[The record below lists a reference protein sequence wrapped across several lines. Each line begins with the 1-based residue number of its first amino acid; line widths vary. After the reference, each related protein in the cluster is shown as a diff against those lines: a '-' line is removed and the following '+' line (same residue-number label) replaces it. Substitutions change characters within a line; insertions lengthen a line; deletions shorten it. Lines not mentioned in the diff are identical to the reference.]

1 VTAPRSTLPEAP
13 KVELETI
20 SETLHGEG
28 GFLVLRRTELVTITM
43 GARSAGFAYDAVHRR
58 ALDASVMVA
67 HHEHEG
73 RVCVWL
79 RSSLRPPVALRHDAQ
94 EAPGAPSAPPPLSP
108 VLWEVP
114 AGLIEPG
121 ETPRAA
127 AAREI
132 AEELGF
138 DVAEEAMLPLGPPS
152 HPAPAFIAE
161 LHHFFHVEVEPTA
174 RREPA
179 GDGTPV
185 EAGAIVVCVP
195 LDEAL
200 AACRRGHIRDEK
212 TELAL
217 RRLADELGAR

>member
-1 VTAPRSTLPEAP
+1 MTAPRSTLPDAP
-13 KVELETI
+13 KVELETV
-20 SETLHGEG
+20 SETRHGEG
-28 GFLVLRRTELVTITM
+28 GFLVLRRTELITITND
-43 GARSAGFAYDAVHRR
+43 ARSVSFAYDAVHRR

-79 RSSLRPPVALRHDAQ
+79 RSSLRPPVALR
-94 EAPGAPSAPPPLSP
+94 EAMGGEPSSPPLSP

-114 AGLIEPG
+114 AGLVEPG
-121 ETPRAA
+121 ESPRAA

-138 DVAEEAMLPLGPPS
+138 DVPEEKVLELGPAA
-152 HPAPAFIAE
+152 HPAPALIGE
-161 LHHFFHVEVEPTA
+161 LHYFFHVEVDPKT
-174 RREPA
+174 RTEPA
-179 GDGTPV
+179 GDGSAV
-185 EAGAIVVCVP
+185 EAGAVVVAVP

-217 RRLADELGAR
+217 RRLADELRGR

>member
-1 VTAPRSTLPEAP
+1 MTAPRSTLPEAP

-20 SETLHGEG
+20 SETRHGEG
-28 GFLVLRRTELVTITM
+28 GFLVIRRTELVTITM
-43 GARSAGFAYDAVHRR
+43 GARSAGFSYDAVDRR

-67 HHEHEG
+67 HHRHAG
-73 RVCVWL
+73 SVCVWL
-79 RSSLRPPVALRHDAQ
+79 RSSLRPPLALR
-94 EAPGAPSAPPPLSP
+94 EGATSGAPPLSP

-114 AGLIEPG
+114 AGLVEPG

-127 AAREI
+127 AAREV

-138 DVAEEAMLPLGPPS
+138 DVAETALLPLGAPS
-152 HPAPAFIAE
+152 HPAPGFIAE
-161 LHHFFHVEVEPTA
+161 LHHFFHVEVDPTT
-174 RREPA
+174 RTEPA

-185 EAGAIVVCVP
+185 EAGAIVVCIP

-200 AACRRGHIRDEK
+200 AACGRGHIRDEK

>member
-28 GFLVLRRTELVTITM
+28 GFLVLRRTELVTIRM

-67 HHEHEG
+67 HHRHEG

-79 RSSLRPPVALRHDAQ
+79 RSSLRPPVALRDDVQDAS
-94 EAPGAPSAPPPLSP
+94 GAPSSPPLSP

-127 AAREI
+127 AVREI

-138 DVAEEAMLPLGPPS
+138 DVAEEAVHELGPTA
-152 HPAPAFIAE
+152 HPAPALIGE
-161 LHHFFHVEVEPTA
+161 LHYFFHVEVDPKT
-174 RREPA
+174 RTEPA
-179 GDGTPV
+179 GDGSAV
-185 EAGAIVVCVP
+185 EAGAVVVAVP